1 MVPYA
6 PTPSG
11 GRPVGRAIGRTARLA
26 IVLAAL
32 PSLVAA
38 GGARAAETA
47 VGNRPLQIV
56 PAGTPIDDAAA
67 PRWNRTILL
76 ATPRLASGDTDA
88 LSPAIQKR
96 VSWFTLAVLATV
108 SRGAGPDGVRHT
120 LGELGA
126 GYAVPIDGRLT
137 VIAADDPPAGAGI
150 DFIGRQILAQ
160 NGRSLAGLTCVGV
173 TDTMQLFDAE
183 AVLHRDG
190 VHRDFLMRHF
200 IWVEPDSG
208 QCSTCVWA
216 LAKEPDGGL
225 RVIDEPIRWVSPG
238 TREDRVIHVDAGEF
252 MLGVPTKRAFGLVDL
267 PPGRDLPWS
276 QGLRA
281 VAAAATYPPEAVEA
295 LAVELDRQLQSLR
308 LPQQAAH

>member
-1 MVPYA
+1 MSPHA
-6 PTPSG
+6 PDTSG
-11 GRPVGRAIGRTARLA
+11 GRPAVRALGRAVRLA

-32 PSLVAA
+32 PSLVCAV
-38 GGARAAETA
+38 GGAAETA
-47 VGNRPLQIV
+47 VGNRPLPIV
-56 PAGTPIDDAAA
+56 PAGTPVDDAAA

-96 VSWFTLAVLATV
+96 VSSFTLAVLATV
-108 SRGAGPDGVRHT
+108 SRNAGPSGARHT

-126 GYAVPIDGRLT
+126 GYAVPVDGRLT
-137 VIAADDPPAGAGI
+137 IVATDDPPARAGI

-160 NGRSLAGLTCVGV
+160 NGRALAGLTCVGT
-173 TDTMQLFDAE
+173 TDTMQVFDAE

-190 VHRDFLMRHF
+190 GHRDFLVRHF
-200 IWVEPDSG
+200 IWVDQDSG
-208 QCSTCVWA
+208 QCSACVWV
-216 LAKEPDGGL
+216 LAKESDGGL
-225 RVIDEPIRWVSPG
+225 RVIDEPLRWLSPG

-276 QGLRA
+276 QGLRE
-281 VAAAATYPPEAVEA
+281 VAASATYSPEAVGA
-295 LAVELDRQLQSLR
+295 LAVELDRQLQPLR
-308 LPQQAAH
+308 LPQQAAP